1 MVSVSPLALSSL
13 AYMRYMRRDE
23 RTVLSS
29 IRMYTNT
36 YKTTKIKA
44 NRKNETSSKL
54 LMLLK
59 RFGIVKVGLFGFLL
73 FKYTILYI
81 LYTYTKKRL
90 RFL

>member
-1 MVSVSPLALSSL
+1 
-13 AYMRYMRRDE
+13 
-23 RTVLSS
+23 
-29 IRMYTNT
+29 MYTNT

-73 FKYTILYI
+73 LKYAIFYI
-81 LYTYTKKRL
+81 LYTYTKKKA
-90 RFL
+90 